1 MMRKILCA
9 GDVPKT
15 GGQVL
20 PPSAATCLIGNRQ
33 AALIGGQAFCAA
45 CGQTG
50 IIIKAGGP
58 YRPCYPGGEGALE
71 FDVLQCGCQPLPKLL
86 VVTHNQA
93 KVEDQNQ
100 GITD

>member
-1 MMRKILCA
+1 MVINFISHHSFSRNQHVS
-9 GDVPKT
+9 DFRH
-15 GGQVL
+15 
-20 PPSAATCLIGNRQ
+20 LIGNRQ

-58 YRPCYPGGEGALE
+58 YRPRYPGGEGALE
-71 FDVLQCGCQPLPKLL
+71 FDVLQCGCQSLPKLL